1 MKFLSLAL
9 LATPALTQSL
19 KQALDAASPLGK
31 QFAAGIAGD
40 QKAQD
45 ALVPAGKSQVTLF
58 LPTDKA
64 LDDHRSNAPRP
75 QKYKRALQPEEYAIA
90 AYSSADGKQGLNA
103 LAAGG
108 VLKSQNVDATT
119 GKANDLV
126 AEGGSGKLRLMARTN
141 TTTPPPISMFG
152 GLGAKASIVAGDFV
166 FDQGVIHFVDTVMD
180 VPQLTSFTIATLGYR
195 NFLGALAAAGVSPA
209 IDKSTTTLLAYAD
222 DVFTSAANQSV
233 KSLQQHIIPNFIAY
247 GPSLVGVT
255 TLTTAANTTLK
266 VSNRGGQYFI
276 NESPII
282 RSNIITS
289 NGVVHVLGKLLTDP
303 VITTYTPTGSDATSS
318 RVNQITIV
326 GALFLAAWNYLV

>member
-1 MKFLSLAL
+1 
-9 LATPALTQSL
+9 
-19 KQALDAASPLGK
+19 
-31 QFAAGIAGD
+31 
-40 QKAQD
+40 
-45 ALVPAGKSQVTLF
+45 
-58 LPTDKA
+58 
-64 LDDHRSNAPRP
+64 
-75 QKYKRALQPEEYAIA
+75 
-90 AYSSADGKQGLNA
+90 
-103 LAAGG
+103 
-108 VLKSQNVDATT
+108 
-119 GKANDLV
+119 
-126 AEGGSGKLRLMARTN
+126 MARTN

>member
-75 QKYKRALQPEEYAIA
+75 SKSKRALKPEEYAIA
-90 AYSSADGKQGLNA
+90 AYSSADGKQDLTA
-103 LAAGG
+103 LSAGG
-108 VLKSQNVDATT
+108 VLKTNNVDAGS

-126 AEGGSGKLRLMARTN
+126 AEGGSGKLRLRAN
-141 TTTPPPISMFG
+141 TTTPPPISVFG
-152 GLGAKASIVAGDFV
+152 GLGAKAAIVAGDFV

-195 NFLGALAAAGVSPA
+195 NFLGALAAAGLSPA
-209 IDKSTTTLLAYAD
+209 IDKSTTTLLVYRD

-233 KSLQQHIIPNFIAY
+233 KSLQQHIIPNFLAY

-266 VSNRGGQYFI
+266 VSVVGGQYFI
-276 NESPII
+276 NDSPIVK
-282 RSNIITS
+282 SNIISS
-289 NGVVHVLGKLLTDP
+289 NGVVHVLGKLLTGP
-303 VITTYTPTGSDATSS
+303 TITTYTPTGSDATSS